1 VKECLFLCSPLD
13 YGVPT
18 GSFHSVYSDAHSCH
32 SAHSDPPSSQE
43 DKEHNLTHA
52 NLDFNSDDEI
62 VYPITQ
68 YSWQSDTGNQSLT
81 LEIDHNGGSVQVSIQ
96 AQPDTTT
103 TGPENSDM
111 ELTDLE
117 DHGDPEVS

>member
-1 VKECLFLCSPLD
+1 MFVFLCSSLD

-18 GSFHSVYSDAHSCH
+18 GSFHSVYSDTHSCR
-32 SAHSDPPSSQE
+32 SAHSDPPSPQE
-43 DKEHNLTHA
+43 DKEHHLTHA
-52 NLDFNSDDEI
+52 SLDFNSDDEI

-117 DHGDPEVS
+117 DQGDPEVS

>member
-1 VKECLFLCSPLD
+1 MFVFLCSPLD

-18 GSFHSVYSDAHSCH
+18 GSFHSVYSDAHSCR

-117 DHGDPEVS
+117 DQGDPEVS

>member
-1 VKECLFLCSPLD
+1 MNMVVLYFPSD
-13 YGVPT
+13 HDVPT
-18 GSFHSVYSDAHSCH
+18 GSFHSVYSDTHSCR
-32 SAHSDPPSSQE
+32 SAHSDPLSSQE
-43 DKEHNLTHA
+43 DKEFNLTHA

-103 TGPENSDM
+103 AGLEASDM
-111 ELTDLE
+111 ELTDP
-117 DHGDPEVS
+117 DDPGDPEVS